1 MHKEAEDDYAYLS
14 NLLQEFTSIPNI
26 DKAWLFGSPGLQL
39 QGMFAVSQPDLLTN
53 RRRTSIMSCNILK
66 ERDSSVKF
74 LWAPFPIEMS
84 GVSLIVPSPSGSK
97 LLVVRN
103 SENEGPC
110 CFQIWSSSRIEK
122 ESLFLNHCMAQYTMM
137 DGLRVS
143 RGT

>member
-1 MHKEAEDDYAYLS
+1 
-14 NLLQEFTSIPNI
+14 
-26 DKAWLFGSPGLQL
+26 
-39 QGMFAVSQPDLLTN
+39 
-53 RRRTSIMSCNILK
+53 MSCNILK

-110 CFQIWSSSRIEK
+110 CFQIWSSSRMEK

-137 DGLRVS
+137 DGK
-143 RGT
+143 